1 MEPHINLVC
10 LQCDNIEDLAD
21 PAVREIMATVSIAE
35 KFAATVQRFDIYDL
49 CQSCGKEGK
58 PAASMA
64 TKHEDSQ

>member
-1 MEPHINLVC
+1 
-10 LQCDNIEDLAD
+10 
-21 PAVREIMATVSIAE
+21 MATVSIAE

-58 PAASMA
+58 PVASMA